1 MISVTKIFRFET
13 AHAIHEYEG
22 LCKNI
27 HGHSYELHVTVSKS
41 SSDNF
46 ILENGFVID
55 FKDLKSIVKTNVI
68 EYFDH
73 QIILSE
79 KYIEAQPNLN
89 KLENLAI
96 WKMEPSAE
104 NMVLFIKDKIS
115 NSFDTDIK
123 LIKLRLYETA
133 DSFAEWEHR

>member
-27 HGHSYELHVTVSKS
+27 HGHSYELHVTVSSCSNHNLLSEK
-41 SSDNF
+41 
-46 ILENGFVID
+46 GFVID

-79 KYIEAQPNLN
+79 KYIENHSNL
-89 KLENLAI
+89 KELENLAI

-104 NMVLFIKDKIS
+104 NIVLFIKNKIS
-115 NSFDTDIK
+115 SCFDKEVK
-123 LIKLRLYETA
+123 LIKLKLYETA
-133 DSFAEWEHR
+133 DSFAEWEHH